1 MKSPKDTGTV
11 AVAVTVKFI
20 VVMVSYSVVVP
31 SSKVKRSVTQPLLI
45 NEKRMDETSSGLNG
59 MKVL

>member
-20 VVMVSYSVVVP
+20 LVMVPYSVVV
-31 SSKVKRSVTQPLLI
+31 SCSNVRRSVIHPLSI
-45 NEKRMDETSSGLNG
+45 NEKRMDETSSGLKG

>member
-20 VVMVSYSVVVP
+20 IVMVSNSVVVP
-31 SSKVKRSVTQPLLI
+31 SSNVRRSVIHPLSI
-45 NEKRMDETSSGLNG
+45 NVKRMDETSSGLKG